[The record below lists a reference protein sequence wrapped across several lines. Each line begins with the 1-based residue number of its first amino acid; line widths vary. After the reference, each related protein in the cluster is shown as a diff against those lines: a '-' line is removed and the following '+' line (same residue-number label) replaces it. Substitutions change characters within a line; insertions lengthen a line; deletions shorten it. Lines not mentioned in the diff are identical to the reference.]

1 VEAFFA
7 VHAGLSDQPFTR
19 ERIIKLAQQ
28 SSSKA
33 GSFCTP
39 NMTLGKL
46 QGTLYERVYSLKQI
60 QQMFNMTE
68 ISHNP

>member
-1 VEAFFA
+1 
-7 VHAGLSDQPFTR
+7 
-19 ERIIKLAQQ
+19 
-28 SSSKA
+28 
-33 GSFCTP
+33 
-39 NMTLGKL
+39 MTLGKL